1 MTDVERLLAQSIAEL
16 HARNAEMEA
25 EAAERGA
32 EIACLKA
39 EIAALRTLLLA
50 LDTMKKK
57 RFGVP
62 QSNRLG
68 RGRLTLAP
76 RE

>member
-1 MTDVERLLAQSIAEL
+1 MSDAERLLAQSIAEL

-25 EAAERGA
+25 EAVDRQT

-39 EIAALRTLLLA
+39 EIDALRTLLLA
-50 LDTMKKK
+50 VDTMKK
-57 RFGVP
+57 R
-62 QSNRLG
+62 RLG
-68 RGRLTLAP
+68 EPHSKRLRRGRLTLVP